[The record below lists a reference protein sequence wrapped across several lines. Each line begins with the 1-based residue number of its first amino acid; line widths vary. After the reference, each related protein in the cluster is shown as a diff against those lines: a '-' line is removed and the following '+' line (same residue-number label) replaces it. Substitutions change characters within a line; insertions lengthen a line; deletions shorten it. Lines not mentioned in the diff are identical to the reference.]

1 MPGGPGES
9 LLTTL
14 FADVHYYFSD
24 PSSKPPHHRFSKG
37 SYLYIY
43 HNATTHHAKLEVANH
58 AGTPE
63 QDAFSGSLNL
73 VRAEYSY
80 KHPTRFTL
88 QIDAFVQDQQQWRL
102 PAYDPRNEQKYLY
115 KLHSLDV
122 YLWTEKDASILVRHL
137 QSVMAPSRLDLRD
150 APFSSAPS
158 SATLAEHRDSMSPVV
173 RQLEQTAIGTHFP
186 PRAESVVSSQS
197 YGGPPAP
204 ASPPIAS
211 PQPQASAYNPAAPPA
226 PEPIA
231 YREKTPPPPE
241 DGMGNGSTQYASVP
255 SGYQQNSNQ
264 VTPQHAYFGGPP
276 QPETSGFPDPT
287 SQMSASPPDGHRSF
301 SGGPQPPHTGV
312 PSPNPYA
319 QQQQPFAP
327 SFGLPPTSPPPHQQ
341 NFQHQ
346 PSYNNLPTQP
356 QFATYPQQQFAAH
369 PAPATP
375 SFGPYAPSTPGIIPP
390 TPSAPPAYA
399 GHTPL
404 QSPGLP
410 PPPPPPSGNQQQQQQ
425 QHQQVAGYSNYIY
438 AAQTS
443 AQAQVVQQQLNQQG
457 AYTGDMHSQL
467 YRPTEGEAAHGHG
480 ASADSRPQ
488 NGRGTTSERVEKR
501 VGGFLK
507 RLDKLI

>member
-1 MPGGPGES
+1 
-9 LLTTL
+9 
-14 FADVHYYFSD
+14 FADVHYYLSD

-43 HNATTHHAKLEVANH
+43 HNATTHQAKLEVANH
-58 AGTPE
+58 AGTAE

-73 VRAEYSY
+73 VRLEYSY
-80 KHPTRFTL
+80 KHPTRFTFHT
-88 QIDAFVQDQQQWRL
+88 DAFIQDQQQWHL
-102 PAYDPRNEQKYLY
+102 PGYDLRNEHKYLY

-122 YLWTEKDASILVRHL
+122 YLWTEKDASTLVRHL

-173 RQLEQTAIGTHFP
+173 RQLEQTAIGAHFP

-204 ASPPIAS
+204 ASPPITS

-241 DGMGNGSTQYASVP
+241 DGMGNGSTQYAGVP

-276 QPETSGFPDPT
+276 QQETSGFSEPQ
-287 SQMSASPPDGHRSF
+287 SQATASPFEAHRTIP
-301 SGGPQPPHTGV
+301 GGSPPPHTDG

-319 QQQQPFAP
+319 QQQQSFVP
-327 SFGLPPTSPPPHQQ
+327 SFGLPPTSPPPNQQ
-341 NFQHQ
+341 TFQQ
-346 PSYNNLPTQP
+346 QYTGLPIQP
-356 QFATYPQQQFAAH
+356 QFATYPHQQFATH
-369 PAPATP
+369 QVPATP
-375 SFGPYAPSTPGIIPP
+375 SFGPYAPSTPGMMPP

-404 QSPGLP
+404 QSPGLSLP
-410 PPPPPPSGNQQQQQQ
+410 PPPPGATQQQQ

-438 AAQTS
+438 AAQTP
-443 AQAQVVQQQLNQQG
+443 AQAQAAQQQLNQQG
-457 AYTGDMHSQL
+457 AYTGDMHQQL

-480 ASADSRPQ
+480 ASANSRPQ

>member
-9 LLTTL
+9 LVTTL
-14 FADVHYYFSD
+14 FADVHYYLSD

-73 VRAEYSY
+73 VRVEYSY
-80 KHPTRFTL
+80 KHPTRFTF
-88 QIDAFVQDQQQWRL
+88 QTDAFIQDQQQWHL
-102 PAYDPRNEQKYLY
+102 PAYDPRNEQMYLY

-122 YLWTEKDASILVRHL
+122 YLWTEKDASTLVRHL
-137 QSVMAPSRLDLRD
+137 QSIMAPSRLDLRD
-150 APFSSAPS
+150 VPFSSAPS
-158 SATLAEHRDSMSPVV
+158 SGTLAEHRDSMSPVV

-197 YGGPPAP
+197 YGGPPTP

-211 PQPQASAYNPAAPPA
+211 PQPKASAYNPAAPPA

-241 DGMGNGSTQYASVP
+241 DGMGNGSTQYAGVP

-276 QPETSGFPDPT
+276 QPETSGFSDPT
-287 SQMSASPPDGHRSF
+287 SQTSASPPDGLRSF
-301 SGGPQPPHTGV
+301 SGGPPPILTGG

-341 NFQHQ
+341 NFQPQ
-346 PSYNNLPTQP
+346 PSYTGLPTQP
-356 QFATYPQQQFAAH
+356 QFATYAHQQFATH
-369 PAPATP
+369 PALATP
-375 SFGPYAPSTPGIIPP
+375 SFGPYAPSTPGIMPP

-410 PPPPPPSGNQQQQQQ
+410 LPPPPPGASQQQQQ
-425 QHQQVAGYSNYIY
+425 QQVAGYSNYIY
-438 AAQTS
+438 AAQTP
-443 AQAQVVQQQLNQQG
+443 AQAQAAQQQLNQHG
-457 AYTGDMHSQL
+457 AYTGDMHHQL

-480 ASADSRPQ
+480 ASANSRPQ
-488 NGRGTTSERVEKR
+488 TGRGTTSERVEKR